1 MSDAHLTVPEGALTA
16 FMTALL
22 GSMATPPATAA
33 TVAELL
39 VGADL
44 AGHTSHGVRQLH
56 SRYAAEIDA
65 GVIDPTAEPTMTTR
79 SAHAVQV
86 DGERAF
92 GHLVGAAATDAGIEM
107 ATDEGVA
114 LVSIANTA
122 HIGRV
127 GAFAEQAAAAGCAF
141 IGLVANPASAYV
153 APPGSA
159 QRRFSTNP
167 ICLGMPTFDGLAFPL
182 IADLSTSQVAHGKIK
197 ERTVTGEALP
207 ADWVVRAGGGDLR
220 DADAFET
227 DGAGALRPLGG
238 ATAGHKGY
246 ALAVLNEVFA
256 AVMTGGSISG
266 MDEIVFGN
274 HALFV
279 LIDPTT
285 FAPRSL
291 IADRA
296 RTIGRY
302 IRETIVG
309 PEVSLGAATDA
320 GAGLLPGEPEHR
332 ARQRNERVG
341 VSIPRGDAT
350 LLGAL
355 AADVGVAPTEV
366 PRGF

>member
-1 MSDAHLTVPEGALTA
+1 MGDAHLTIPERELRD
-16 FMTALL
+16 FMTELL
-22 GSMATPPATAA
+22 GRMDTPPATAA
-33 TVAELL
+33 TVAALL

-56 SRYAAEIDA
+56 SRYAEEIAA
-65 GVIDPTAEPTMTTR
+65 GVIDPAAEPTVTPK
-79 SAHAVQV
+79 SAHALQV
-86 DGERAF
+86 DGQRAF
-92 GHLVGAAATDAGIEM
+92 GHLVGAAATDAGIEV
-107 ATDEGVA
+107 ATDAGVA

-167 ICLGMPTFDGLAFPL
+167 ICLGMPTFGGLAFPL

-207 ADWVVRAGGGDLR
+207 TDWVVQAGGGDLR
-220 DADAFET
+220 DADAFEA
-227 DGAGALRPLGG
+227 DGMGALRPLGG

-279 LIDPTT
+279 LIDPTIL
-285 FAPRSL
+285 ASRSL

-302 IRETIVG
+302 IRETIVD